1 MRELFASILLA
12 VVLTG
17 NVALA
22 QAEPAPAAPASATQA
37 PEPQLVEIVGP
48 DGHFSIKFPGAPQYG
63 SDVGKLNDSSE
74 TFQINRFYVSLQ
86 NDNVAYMLMYNDYPA
101 DADTSSPTTL
111 LEQVRAGATEGKT
124 VLSDDQIILNGLP
137 GRAFTT
143 RDPKT
148 GYNYDEHAFLV
159 GKRLYQI
166 IVVTGKDYT
175 APSRDAFLNSFSLR

>member
-1 MRELFASILLA
+1 MRKIFLSIWLA
-12 VVLTG
+12 
-17 NVALA
+17 VALA
-22 QAEPAPAAPASATQA
+22 ANAAVAQAAPAAPAA

-63 SDVGKLNDSSE
+63 SDLGKLNGTTE

-101 DADTSSPTTL
+101 DADTTSPSAL
-111 LEQVRAGATEGKT
+111 LEQVRAGAADGKT
-124 VLSDDQIILNGLP
+124 VLSDDQIVLNGLP

-175 APSRDAFLNSFSLR
+175 APNRDAFLNSFNLR

>member
-1 MRELFASILLA
+1 MRKIFLSIWLA
-12 VVLTG
+12 
-17 NVALA
+17 VALA
-22 QAEPAPAAPASATQA
+22 GNAAVAQAAPAAPAA

-63 SDVGKLNDSSE
+63 SDLGKLNGTTE

-101 DADTSSPTTL
+101 DADTTSPSAL
-111 LEQVRAGATEGKT
+111 LEQVRAGAADGKT
-124 VLSDDQIILNGLP
+124 VLSDDQIVLNGLP

-175 APSRDAFLNSFSLR
+175 APNRDAFLNSFNLR